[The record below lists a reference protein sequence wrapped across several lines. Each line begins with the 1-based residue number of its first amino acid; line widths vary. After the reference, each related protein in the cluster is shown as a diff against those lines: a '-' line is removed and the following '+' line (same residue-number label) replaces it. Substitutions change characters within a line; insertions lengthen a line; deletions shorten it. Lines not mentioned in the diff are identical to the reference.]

1 MKLVTWNVNGL
12 RAILKKTFKEDI
24 EKINPDILCLQET
37 KIQEWNSLF
46 DINGYKSFSFSSTV
60 KKGYS
65 GVAIY
70 TKNTPINIINGLGIK
85 NFDEEGRTLTLEF
98 ENFYIVNSYTPNSRE
113 NLVRIDYRMEY
124 DIALLEHIKKLSLKK
139 TVYVCGD
146 LNVAHNEID
155 LKNPQS
161 NHFNPGFSDQERN
174 SFTNILNNG
183 FVDIYRKFYP
193 NEKDAYTWWSYRFS
207 ARSKNIG
214 WRIDYF
220 LVDNKSEK
228 EVKNIKILNEIMGS
242 DHCPVM
248 IEI

>member
-12 RAILKKTFKEDI
+12 RAILKKDFKRDI
-24 EKINPDILCLQET
+24 ELIDPDILCLQET
-37 KIQEWNSLF
+37 KIQKWEDSF
-46 DINGYKSFSFSSTV
+46 DLDGYKAYSFSSTI

-65 GVAIY
+65 GVATY
-70 TKNTPINIINGLGIK
+70 TKKEPISVIEGLNIEE
-85 NFDEEGRTLTLEF
+85 FDQEGRTLTLEF
-98 ENFYIVNSYTPNSRE
+98 EDFYIVNSYTPNSRE
-113 NLVRIDYRMEY
+113 NLVRIDYRMQY
-124 DIALLEHIKKLSLKK
+124 DDALLEFIKNLSSKK
-139 TVYVCGD
+139 TVYLCGD

-183 FVDIYRKFYP
+183 FTDIFRKFYP
-193 NEKDAYTWWSYRFS
+193 DMEEVYTWWSYRFS

-220 LVDNKSEK
+220 LVDTKSEHK
-228 EVKNIKILNEIMGS
+228 VKKVKILDDIMGS

-248 IEI
+248 INI

>member
-24 EKINPDILCLQET
+24 EKINPDILCIQET

-228 EVKNIKILNEIMGS
+228 KVKNIKILNEIMGS

>member
-24 EKINPDILCLQET
+24 EKINPDILCIQET

-70 TKNTPINIINGLGIK
+70 TKNIPINIINGLGIE

>member
-24 EKINPDILCLQET
+24 EKINPNILCIQET

-70 TKNTPINIINGLGIK
+70 TKNIPINIINGLGIES
-85 NFDEEGRTLTLEF
+85 FDEEGRTLTLEF

-228 EVKNIKILNEIMGS
+228 KVKNIKILNEIMGS